1 MSVCV
6 CVSVRAR
13 AYVRSRLY
21 YVSFSAAFAV
31 LLVRS
36 IRRSSVQF
44 SSVQDGIYMLGKAHM
59 RSTPSLRSFPSFSF
73 ETVLFTTSASNNP
86 Q

>member
-1 MSVCV
+1 MSECECVCV
-6 CVSVRAR
+6 CVCVCVCARAR

-44 SSVQDGIYMLGKAHM
+44 SSRWYLCARKSPYALHPVSQK
-59 RSTPSLRSFPSFSF
+59 FPQ
-73 ETVLFTTSASNNP
+73 LCL
-86 Q
+86 